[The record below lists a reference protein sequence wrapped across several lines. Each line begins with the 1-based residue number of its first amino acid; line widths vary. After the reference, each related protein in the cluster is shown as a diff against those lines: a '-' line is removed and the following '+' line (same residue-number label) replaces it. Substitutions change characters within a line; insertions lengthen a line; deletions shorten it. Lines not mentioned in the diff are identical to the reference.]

1 MRPTRNDIILYMNGN
16 RRLSHLL
23 KPLLRRGWGGLVLL
37 LLATPLP
44 AQTAF
49 VWQAGAQAFFDNEE
63 YARSAV
69 QSPQTMAGVH
79 LAPQVG
85 VSWQGRHRVFAG
97 VDALKEFGTDR
108 VIDRADLMAYYEF
121 ESPAFHF
128 RMGAFPRR
136 DVLDRYPRMF
146 FQDSVA
152 YFRPVMTGLF
162 WEYHRPR
169 GYFNVWLDWTGRQA
183 EGRRETFFMGWSGRY
198 QYGVF
203 YAQHFGYMY
212 HFARSKHPA
221 VPEHLHDN
229 GLLLVS
235 AGVDLHRL
243 ARLDKLEANAGW
255 SAGLERDRDDGTG
268 AWHVPQGFLAELA
281 VEWRGIGLFNTYYRG
296 AAQQRFYPQYGNALY
311 WGDTFYRTRE
321 YNRTDLYVQ
330 FFRSPVVDV
339 RFTASFH
346 LAERHLYNSQ
356 SLTASFH
363 LDNFSQHNGQPYR
376 PFWDGWF
383 RKNDKHQRQ

>member
-1 MRPTRNDIILYMNGN
+1 MMGN
-16 RRLSHLL
+16 RRLSCLL
-23 KPLLRRGWGGLVLL
+23 KPLLRRGWGGLGVLGRPGSP
-37 LLATPLP
+37 APRHSLP

-136 DVLDRYPRMF
+136 DVLGRYPRMF

-169 GYFNVWLDWTGRQA
+169 GYFNVWLDWTGRQD

-198 QYGVF
+198 QRGVF

-235 AGVDLHRL
+235 AGWTWPAWPASTSWRPTR
-243 ARLDKLEANAGW
+243 AGAPGW
-255 SAGLERDRDDGTG
+255 SATATTARGHGTCRRASSPNWRWSGAASASTTPITG
-268 AWHVPQGFLAELA
+268 AGRSNASTRNTATPSTGATPSTA
-281 VEWRGIGLFNTYYRG
+281 RGNT
-296 AAQQRFYPQYGNALY
+296 
-311 WGDTFYRTRE
+311 
-321 YNRTDLYVQ
+321 
-330 FFRSPVVDV
+330 
-339 RFTASFH
+339 TAPTSTC
-346 LAERHLYNSQ
+346 NS
-356 SLTASFH
+356 SA
-363 LDNFSQHNGQPYR
+363 R
-376 PFWDGWF
+376 PW
-383 RKNDKHQRQ
+383 